1 MSVYDLLF
9 KKDLG
14 KWSQEFN
21 KYKKAIKD
29 ISKRIDECEKK
40 YGSYYPEKE
49 NLFKAFELT
58 PLEKVKV
65 VIVGQDPYPS
75 LLANGKC
82 RAQGLS
88 FSVSKEDSIPG
99 SLKNIYK
106 EIKNDF
112 PMFQEPKHGDISYL
126 AKREGVFLFN
136 QSLSYCPTNPK
147 CYLNLWNRFTNIV
160 INILNENIDNC
171 IYILWGK
178 KAENLAESI
187 KSREIITGVHPSPI
201 SANRGFFNKKYF
213 LKINITLKN
222 QNKKQIN
229 FNEDEKILPTYLENL
244 KN

>member
-1 MSVYDLLF
+1 METVEDLLF

-14 KWSQEFN
+14 KWSTEFK
-21 KYKKAIKD
+21 KYKAAIKD
-29 ISKRIDECEKK
+29 ISKRIQACEKK
-40 YGSYYPEKE
+40 YGPYYPEKE

-58 PLEKVKV
+58 PLETVKV

-112 PMFQEPKHGDISYL
+112 PMFQEPKHGDLTYW
-126 AKREGVFLFN
+126 AEQGVFLFN
-136 QSLSYCPTNPK
+136 QALTYCPEDPK

-160 INILNENIDNC
+160 IKILNENIDNC

-178 KAENLAESI
+178 KAEKLSESI
-187 KSREIITGVHPSPI
+187 KSREIITGVHPSPM

-213 LKINITLKN
+213 LKLNLTLKR
-222 QNKKQIN
+222 QGKEQIN
-229 FNEDEKILPTYLENL
+229 FNEDKNLLATYVENL
-244 KN
+244 KK

>member
-9 KKDLG
+9 EKDLG
-14 KWSQEFN
+14 KWSVEFN

-40 YGSYYPEKE
+40 YGTYYPEKE

-112 PMFQEPKHGDISYL
+112 SMFQEPKHGDLSYL
-126 AKREGVFLFN
+126 AEREGVFLFN
-136 QSLSYCPTNPK
+136 QALTYCPANPK

-160 INILNENIDNC
+160 VNILNENIDNC

-178 KAENLAESI
+178 KAENLSESI
-187 KSREIITGVHPSPI
+187 KSREIITGVHPSPM

-213 LKINITLKN
+213 LKVNITLKN
-222 QNKKQIN
+222 QGKTQIN
-229 FNEDEKILPTYLENL
+229 FNEDEKLLPTYVENL
-244 KN
+244 KK